1 MCGVVYC
8 AAVYC
13 GLVLTVI
20 YAKTHL
26 SADGWVLVYVLLD
39 FLERVDVES
48 YAAFEVSRFVLVDNV
63 AFSELIEHSGYLG
76 EKLFCRLF
84 VGGVAKSSHRIT
96 GGLVIIFVAK
106 PLYVGLTDSLF
117 R

>member
-1 MCGVVYC
+1 MWGSVF

-39 FLERVDVES
+39 SLERVDVEG
-48 YAAFEVSRFVLVDNV
+48 YAAFEVRR
-63 AFSELIEHSGYLG
+63 FSELIEHSGYLG